1 MRGIDW
7 KEIAQAG
14 WGDIGLAATTYLV
27 AMSAAVI
34 CWGVAA
40 GGLPV
45 NVRAV
50 IAFHAPVFLAAVFI
64 IGAGAEWIE
73 MRKGAGAA

>member
-1 MRGIDW
+1 MRDW
-7 KEIAQAG
+7 QRIARAG
-14 WGDIGLAATTYLV
+14 WSDIGLAAITYLI
-27 AMSAAVI
+27 ATFAAVI

-40 GGLPV
+40 GELPA

-64 IGAGAEWIE
+64 IGAGTEWIE
-73 MRKGAGAA
+73 MRTGTAEG